1 MSSSSKKNNI
11 ENNYSPTSAIAK
23 AAYQGFIEENKQQ
36 LSENEIA
43 HYIQTCKE
51 ISDSSLRAWEASDS
65 YAKESAKLIQLFD
78 FITLIYIGDIAKKL
92 CLFSP
97 MIASNYIINSSLI
110 LQSISVSDLERYTKI
125 LTKTGGSSW
134 KDIALTNAFISVT
147 FDLLKLIPLKHM
159 QYVSLIA
166 KNLSEKSHDLA
177 INFLEN
183 FSNSLRD
190 IPEKSRLRFIKLVDE
205 LSIISWPDVARTL

>member
-78 FITLIYIGDIAKKL
+78 FITLIYIGDIAKTVIKKL
-92 CLFSP
+92 YKDLSIQHP
-97 MIASNYIINSSLI
+97 YIIDRI
-110 LQSISVSDLERYTKI
+110 KI
-125 LTKTGGSSW
+125 
-134 KDIALTNAFISVT
+134 
-147 FDLLKLIPLKHM
+147 
-159 QYVSLIA
+159 
-166 KNLSEKSHDLA
+166 
-177 INFLEN
+177 
-183 FSNSLRD
+183 
-190 IPEKSRLRFIKLVDE
+190 
-205 LSIISWPDVARTL
+205 